1 MQKIITID
9 GAASSG
15 KSFVSRKLS
24 QKMGWRWLST
34 GVFYRGIAY
43 VGYLEK
49 FQKEKEWLNFIQFGE
64 WEVQLAF
71 QKSLFFYKGRNI
83 TEQLYKRKIDEL
95 SSLFSGKTIFR
106 KALISFQR
114 DVLKREGA
122 LIAEGRDCGTVLF
135 PKAPLKVFLLASSQ
149 IRAERRAKDRNS
161 EKADILKD
169 QKIRDRRD
177 KNRHFAPL
185 RKPKG
190 SLVIDTGVHS
200 PEEIVKHIQEKAVP
214 LFQ

>member
-24 QKMGWRWLST
+24 QKMGWQWLST

-43 VGYLEK
+43 VGHLEK
-49 FQKEKEWLNFIQFGE
+49 FQKEKDWLDFIQSE
-64 WEVQLAF
+64 DWKVRLSL
-71 QKSLFFYKGRNI
+71 QKSLFVYKGHDI
-83 TEQLYKRKIDEL
+83 TEQLYRRDIDEL
-95 SSLFSGKTIFR
+95 SSLFSGKTAFR
-106 KALISFQR
+106 KALIPFQR
-114 DVLKREGA
+114 DILEREEA

-135 PKAPLKVFLLASSQ
+135 PEAPLKVFLLASSQ
-149 IRAERRAKDRNS
+149 IRAERRARDRNS
-161 EKADILKD
+161 GEKEILKD

-185 RKPKG
+185 RQPKD
-190 SLVIDTGVHS
+190 SLVIDTGVRS
-200 PEEIVKHIQEKAVP
+200 PEEIVKQIQEKAFS
-214 LFQ
+214 LF